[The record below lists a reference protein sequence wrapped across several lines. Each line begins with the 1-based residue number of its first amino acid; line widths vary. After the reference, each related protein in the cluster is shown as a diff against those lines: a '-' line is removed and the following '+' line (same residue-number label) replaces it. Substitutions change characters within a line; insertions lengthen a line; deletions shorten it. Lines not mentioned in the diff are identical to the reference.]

1 MTKSYFHFLY
11 SYPHFWILGMK
22 TKNQK
27 NKANMFFTSGSQKKQ
42 EIKAKHI
49 MFSKE
54 SNMALDSCLSWKLI
68 LDHEMDH
75 FYFL

>member
-1 MTKSYFHFLY
+1 
-11 SYPHFWILGMK
+11 
-22 TKNQK
+22 
-27 NKANMFFTSGSQKKQ
+27 MFFTSGSQKKQ